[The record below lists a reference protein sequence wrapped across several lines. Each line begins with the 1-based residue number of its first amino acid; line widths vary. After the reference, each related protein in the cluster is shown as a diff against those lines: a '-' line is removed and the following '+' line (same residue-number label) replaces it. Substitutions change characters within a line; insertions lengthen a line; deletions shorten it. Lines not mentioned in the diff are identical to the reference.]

1 MAENVNAEPHIA
13 LKEGV
18 VHHVVHDF
26 FCYQKAIMLW
36 TIASFRPIGLRSIK
50 YLSYSNIYK
59 CHLDNSGFERENF
72 HLVRI
77 DLMA

>member
-1 MAENVNAEPHIA
+1 MQYLI
-13 LKEGV
+13 LFSKESE
-18 VHHVVHDF
+18 VHHVVYDF

-36 TIASFRPIGLRSIK
+36 TIASFRPIGLPCIQ
-50 YLSYSNIYK
+50 YLSYSNICK

-77 DLMA
+77 NLMA